1 MKKLLFVALALSM
14 WTSASPVLAEEQ
26 SPPVTP
32 APQVAPAAQEPAAQP
47 VITELSY
54 TRKSP
59 LLAGVLSI
67 VPGLGQVYNEEYFTG
82 SVAFATE
89 VTLYMAAIAY
99 AGWLDP
105 AKENRVSFESA
116 FFFALAGGIHLLCIF
131 DASLEASRRNENLD
145 KFSVA
150 YNPGDRGFM
159 MAYRFDF

>member
-14 WTSASPVLAEEQ
+14 LVSASPVLSEEQ
-26 SPPVTP
+26 

-47 VITELSY
+47 ATPAITELSY

-59 LLAGVLSI
+59 LLAGALSI
-67 VPGLGQVYNEEYFTG
+67 IPGLGQVYNEEYFTG
-82 SVAFATE
+82 GVAFVTE

-116 FFFALAGGIHLLCIF
+116 FFFALAGSIHLLCIF

-150 YNPGDRGFM
+150 YNPLDRGFM